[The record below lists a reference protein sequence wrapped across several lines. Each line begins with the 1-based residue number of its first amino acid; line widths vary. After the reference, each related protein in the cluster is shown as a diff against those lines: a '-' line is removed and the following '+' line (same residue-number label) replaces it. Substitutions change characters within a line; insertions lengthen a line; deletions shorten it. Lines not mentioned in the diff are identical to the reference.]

1 MRGVRTVYCLLAS
14 QFLSL
19 PLNFVTS
26 LKVHFS
32 LYILIVCVMMSMGC
46 ESALKR
52 QVAHFEQVRDHDSA
66 IQMLEREVQSRPS
79 NAEAHYHLGRLYLK
93 QLRHV
98 EGREALEKAI
108 ALSGRFAEQSRYE
121 LDNRLSETLHAGVA
135 SLGNRVLDEAVTQ
148 FTYATE
154 VAPSSAVAFKGLGNA
169 YAASGNRPEAEKA
182 FREAVRL
189 QPEDIEVW
197 LNLSELALREEAY
210 IKAIED
216 ARQVLAL
223 EPVNPDAL
231 KRLAYASMLAE
242 QFEVADSTFQQY
254 LNLPG
259 GQHAV
264 RDYAF
269 MSFNAGRYEVAVPYL
284 QDLAQKGDPQ
294 AELRFMLGEAYLAL
308 GQYEDMVALYENIL
322 QQFPDNVYA
331 LQGLLI
337 AHERLGNTAKTLS
350 IRQRLKSISGITSS
364 R

>member
-1 MRGVRTVYCLLAS
+1 MRGVRTVKCLLAS
-14 QFLSL
+14 QFLSS
-19 PLNFVTS
+19 PLNVLIS
-26 LKVHFS
+26 LKAHSS
-32 LYILIVCVMMSMGC
+32 LYVLIVCVLMSTGC

-52 QVAHFEQVRDHDSA
+52 QVTHFEQVRDHSSA
-66 IQMLEREVQSRPS
+66 IQLLEREVQSRPQ
-79 NAEAHYHLGRLYLK
+79 NAEAHYQLGRLYLK

-135 SLGNRVLDEAVTQ
+135 AFGNRVLDEAIVQ

-154 VAPSSAVAFKGLGNA
+154 VAPTSATAFKGLGNA
-169 YAASGNRPEAEKA
+169 YAEAGNRAEAEKA
-182 FREAVRL
+182 YREVVRL
-189 QPEDIEVW
+189 QPDDIEVW
-197 LNLSELALREEAY
+197 LNLSELALREQAY
-210 IKAIED
+210 VKAIED
-216 ARQVLAL
+216 ARQVLAM

-242 QFEVADSTFQQY
+242 QFEMADSTFQQY
-254 LNLPG
+254 LALPG
-259 GQHAV
+259 GKHAV

-284 QDLAQKGDPQ
+284 QDLAQNNDPK

-308 GQYEDMVALYENIL
+308 DRYEDMVAIYENIL
-322 QQFPDNVYA
+322 QQYPDNVYA

-337 AHERLGNTAKTLS
+337 AHERLGNTAQTLS